1 MRDAFGNLLATF
13 VRKPEFGVLVA
24 VDQSFGKIAENLTNP
39 PDFLAAFMLIRSHA
53 AFRGA
58 CRMAASGQV
67 PETFPLLRSC
77 IEYAL
82 YALHINAKP
91 ALGEV
96 WMRRHDDE
104 DTLKTCRTSF
114 KHASVI
120 GTLKRRDAKLHKTI
134 ALLYERTIDFGG
146 HPNERAMTGNVRLTE
161 SKDESTFSTAYLH
174 GDALS
179 LSLEHAIKTTAQI
192 GLGSLITF
200 EHIFKDRF
208 RLLGIDIEL
217 QMLRSVL

>member
-1 MRDAFGNLLATF
+1 M
-13 VRKPEFGVLVA
+13 LVA
-24 VDQSFGKIAENLTNP
+24 VDQSFAKIAENLTNP
-39 PDFLAAFMLIRSHA
+39 PDFLAAFMLIRSHTG
-53 AFRGA
+53 FRGA

-96 WMRRHDDE
+96 WMRRHDNE
-104 DTLKTCRTSF
+104 ETLRACRTSF

-120 GTLKRRDAKLHKTI
+120 DTLKRRDAKLHKTI

-161 SKDESTFSTAYLH
+161 SKDGSTFSTAYLH

-179 LSLEHAIKTTAQI
+179 LDHAIKTTAQI

-200 EHIFKDRF
+200 EHIFKGRF

-217 QMLRSVL
+217 QKLRSVL